1 MLFTALSTL
10 CSIWRQSIKSRAKV
24 ANNFSKML
32 SGVVSQAKT
41 FEMEAASFAILHN
54 VSFDEFLAGFKVNY
68 LSGLKDLTLTT
79 LQKVHKKS
87 KWGKFQT
94 F

>member
-1 MLFTALSTL
+1 M
-10 CSIWRQSIKSRAKV
+10 

-54 VSFDEFLAGFKVNY
+54 VSFDEFMAGFKVNSLCGFEGFDNDY
-68 LSGLKDLTLTT
+68 T
-79 LQKVHKKS
+79 
-87 KWGKFQT
+87 
-94 F
+94 

>member
-1 MLFTALSTL
+1 M
-10 CSIWRQSIKSRAKV
+10 

-54 VSFDEFLAGFKVNY
+54 VCFDEFPTGFKVNT
-68 LSGLKDLTLTT
+68 LCGLKDLTIQ
-79 LQKVHKKS
+79 QKVHKKS
-87 KWGKFQT
+87 KWGKCQT

>member
-24 ANNFSKML
+24 ANNFSKMP

-54 VSFDEFLAGFKVNY
+54 VSFDEFLTGFKVNS
-68 LSGLKDLTLTT
+68 LCGLKDLTLT
-79 LQKVHKKS
+79 LQQKVHKN
-87 KWGKFQT
+87 QT

>member
-1 MLFTALSTL
+1 M
-10 CSIWRQSIKSRAKV
+10 

-54 VSFDEFLAGFKVNY
+54 VSFDEFLTGFKVNS
-68 LSGLKDLTLTT
+68 LCGLKDLTLT
-79 LQKVHKKS
+79 LQQKVHKKS
-87 KWGKFQT
+87 NVLVMKT
-94 F
+94 LC

>member
-1 MLFTALSTL
+1 M
-10 CSIWRQSIKSRAKV
+10 

-54 VSFDEFLAGFKVNY
+54 VSFDEFMAGFKVNS
-68 LSGLKDLTLTT
+68 LCGFEGFDND
-79 LQKVHKKS
+79 
-87 KWGKFQT
+87 
-94 F
+94 

>member
-1 MLFTALSTL
+1 M
-10 CSIWRQSIKSRAKV
+10 

-54 VSFDEFLAGFKVNY
+54 VSFDEFMAGFKVNS
-68 LSGLKDLTLTT
+68 LCGLKDLTLTIQ
-79 LQKVHKKS
+79 QKS
-87 KWGKFQT
+87 A
-94 F
+94 